1 MSGYDLFVA
10 PINREVIDAKAW
22 AFRYAFGA
30 DDAYAPD
37 IARILEHEVPKI
49 LSGFALRVLSR
60 EAMPADEART
70 HHTVPAIDIRE
81 DIYERLCD
89 WDGRARMTGAHE
101 LGHLLLHHGESR
113 PRAVVEIKAKSIP
126 RNRSSERQ
134 ADDFAASFLMPQSIV
149 RQFDNPAEL
158 AEHCK
163 VTPRAAEVRMREL
176 GLWPKGRPLPKE
188 VEEFLASMKELQ
200 KRQKRDW

>member
-30 DDAYAPD
+30 DDAWAPD
-37 IARILEHEVPKI
+37 IARILEHELPKI

-70 HHTVPAIDIRE
+70 HHSVPAIDIRE

-89 WDGRARMTGAHE
+89 WDGRARMTGRMSWVTSFCTTENLARA
-101 LGHLLLHHGESR
+101 LSWRSR
-113 PRAVVEIKAKSIP
+113 
-126 RNRSSERQ
+126 RNRYPAIGARSARRTILLR
-134 ADDFAASFLMPQSIV
+134 AS
-149 RQFDNPAEL
+149 
-158 AEHCK
+158 
-163 VTPRAAEVRMREL
+163 
-176 GLWPKGRPLPKE
+176 
-188 VEEFLASMKELQ
+188 
-200 KRQKRDW
+200 